1 MDKERK
7 RELSAR
13 IKAHRKYRGLT
24 QEIISG
30 TIVLSIVP
38 GPLYDIEKQKERMK
52 MKKKTVSLLLAYRGL
67 TQEQAAEQ
75 VGITYSS
82 YVKIENA
89 FQTPSLSTLVKIS
102 EVLDVSLDWLV
113 FGRG

>member
-13 IKAHRKYRGLT
+13 IKAHRK
-24 QEIISG
+24 
-30 TIVLSIVP
+30 
-38 GPLYDIEKQKERMK
+38 
-52 MKKKTVSLLLAYRGL
+52 YRGL

>member
-13 IKAHRKYRGLT
+13 IKAHRKH
-24 QEIISG
+24 
-30 TIVLSIVP
+30 
-38 GPLYDIEKQKERMK
+38 
-52 MKKKTVSLLLAYRGL
+52 RGL

-75 VGITYSS
+75 IGITYSS

-113 FGRG
+113 FGHR